1 MKVIIV
7 GAGVAGLAT
16 GWRLAQAGCDVEVFE
31 RGLAGRGATWASG
44 GLIAAFC
51 ETGAD
56 DSPHS
61 RFAQEA
67 RMAWPEFA
75 CEIEVASGQS
85 VGFRASGALLVAFD
99 DAQEAKLRDLA
110 DKLAAQKMPGKWV
123 DANEARK
130 IEPLLSPDIRGALHA
145 VDAAQVDNRALSDA
159 MAAALRKAGGT
170 LHEHRNAHVLL
181 MEGNHTRGVISDNG
195 VAMADAVVVAGGA
208 WTNGIGAVPPNA
220 LPPVRPVKG
229 QMAALVPQKGAK
241 LPQYPA
247 IESEVYI
254 VPRPDCV
261 LLGATLEEA
270 GYDTAVTRVARDW
283 LMAGAIRLMPSLAKW
298 RVAESWAGL
307 RPATPDGLPAIGA
320 TRVEGLFVA
329 TGQFRNGILF
339 APAVADAMRC
349 IILGEEP
356 SPNVRAFSPRRF
368 SVG

>member
-16 GWRLAQAGCDVEVFE
+16 GWRLAQVGCEVDVFE
-31 RGLAGRGATWASG
+31 RGLAGRGATWASA

-56 DSPHS
+56 NSPHS
-61 RFAQEA
+61 QFAQEA
-67 RMAWPEFA
+67 RTAWPEFA
-75 CEIEVASGQS
+75 RELEAASGQGL
-85 VGFRASGALLVAFD
+85 GFRSPGALLVAFD
-99 DAQEAKLRDLA
+99 EAREAKLRELA
-110 DKLAAQKMPGKWV
+110 DSLSAHKMPGRWI

-130 IEPLLSPDIRGALHA
+130 LEPLLSPDIRGALHA
-145 VDAAQVDNRALSDA
+145 ADAAQVDNRALSDA
-159 MAAALRKAGGT
+159 LAGALGKAGGK
-170 LHEHRNAHVLL
+170 LHEQRNAHVLL
-181 MEGNHTRGVISDNG
+181 MEGDRARGVISDDG

-208 WTNGIGAVPPNA
+208 WTNGLGAVPPNA

-229 QMAALVPQKGAK
+229 QMAALVPEKGAK

-247 IESEVYI
+247 IESDVYI

-283 LMAGAIRLMPSLAKW
+283 LVDNAVKLMPSLATW

-307 RPATPDGLPAIGA
+307 RPATPDGLPALGA

-339 APAVADAMRC
+339 APAVADAMRRAV
-349 IILGEEP
+349 LGEEA
-356 SPNVRAFSPRRF
+356 SRTVRAFDPRRF